1 MIGSKNDETRLIVRF
16 RDHLESEEF
25 VGKRAF
31 TLINDN
37 DLEEEDYT
45 KEEYNEYLD
54 ELIEELGLNWEELF
68 SSLFFKKG
76 G

>member
-31 TLINDN
+31 TLIDENN
-37 DLEEEDYT
+37 LEEEV
-45 KEEYNEYLD
+45 
-54 ELIEELGLNWEELF
+54 
-68 SSLFFKKG
+68 KK
-76 G
+76 